1 MAKRIASLIGLPPL
15 GAVGMA
21 LALTMMLLTAVTTKA
36 QTYSVLYSFTGGADG
51 GYPAASLILD
61 KAGNLYG
68 TTSLGGLSNCFFGG
82 CGVVFKVNSSTGDE
96 TVLYSFCPGGGSCTD
111 GSSPGFVLGNGTFFL
126 APNAALIADAAGNL
140 YGTTSFGGSSP
151 ANCGFFTPCGV
162 VFKLDTAGNET
173 VLYNFC
179 SQINCADGVDPSNP
193 LVGDAAGNLY
203 GTTWGN
209 VFKIDTTG
217 AQTVLHNFTGYPTD
231 GAVAQTSLVRGA
243 SGNLYGTT
251 VLAGSYGDGV
261 AFRLTTTGKET
272 IYSFIGGKHGQN
284 PYGALIRDAQG
295 NFYGTTA
302 SGGTAGGGSCSIDG
316 CGTIFRLDA
325 HGRETDLY
333 NFTGT
338 NGDGANPYSGLIR
351 DEEGNLYGTTYAG
364 GAYGLGTVFKLD
376 KTGQEAVLY
385 SFCSGGYPCTDG
397 QGPYTALVR
406 DAAGN
411 LYGTASGGANGA
423 GVVFKITP

>member
-140 YGTTSFGGSSP
+140 YGTT
-151 ANCGFFTPCGV
+151 
-162 VFKLDTAGNET
+162 
-173 VLYNFC
+173 
-179 SQINCADGVDPSNP
+179 
-193 LVGDAAGNLY
+193 
-203 GTTWGN
+203 WGN

-231 GAVAQTSLVRGA
+231 GPSRKPVWSAARP
-243 SGNLYGTT
+243 
-251 VLAGSYGDGV
+251 
-261 AFRLTTTGKET
+261 ET
-272 IYSFIGGKHGQN
+272 FM
-284 PYGALIRDAQG
+284 ALL
-295 NFYGTTA
+295 
-302 SGGTAGGGSCSIDG
+302 S
-316 CGTIFRLDA
+316 
-325 HGRETDLY
+325 
-333 NFTGT
+333 
-338 NGDGANPYSGLIR
+338 
-351 DEEGNLYGTTYAG
+351 
-364 GAYGLGTVFKLD
+364 
-376 KTGQEAVLY
+376 
-385 SFCSGGYPCTDG
+385 
-397 QGPYTALVR
+397 
-406 DAAGN
+406 
-411 LYGTASGGANGA
+411 
-423 GVVFKITP
+423 